1 MLNYARQLSKGA
13 FLLWKA
19 RLVSG
24 GHRTDPRVYDSFEKS
39 SPLIPLEVTKIQLGL
54 ASYHDTEV
62 ESARYPSRIFECILE
77 A

>member
-1 MLNYARQLSKGA
+1 MMLGA

-24 GHRTDPRVYDSFEKS
+24 GNRTYPRVYDPYEKS
-39 SPLIPLEVTKIQLGL
+39 SPIIPLEVAKIQLGL
-54 ASYHDTEV
+54 ASYHDAVVEV
-62 ESARYPSRIFECILE
+62 FDPSRIFECILE